1 MKIALVG
8 GSGFIGSWLVR
19 CSNPEDSFIIV
30 DQNPPPADIA
40 QQVEY
45 RPVDLLAAVNAPFSD
60 LSNQLRGAEAVVLLA
75 ARRPPAKWY
84 PEAPRDYLD
93 NLRMA
98 VNVMESC
105 RQQGIDNVVFTST
118 ISVYGHHNRVPYD
131 ETDPPQPDSYYG
143 LSKVAAE
150 QLALFLNREKNMAIK
165 CLRLAHLFGVG
176 EREDFMFMKFVR
188 AAFHKKTLSIWGRG
202 EGRREY
208 IYVKDV
214 ADAIRTA
221 LHHRNL
227 SGIYNIGTGQNVSHL
242 ELAELINSVFGNEG
256 NLAFLQ
262 NKSEDKGVD
271 GMLIRKA
278 ESILGWRP
286 RWPLRQALE
295 DIRKVLQEQSVRD

>member
-1 MKIALVG
+1 MRIALVG
-8 GSGFIGSWLVR
+8 GSGFVGSWLVR
-19 CSNPEDSFIIV
+19 CSSSEDRFIIV
-30 DQNPPPADIA
+30 DQNPPPSDIA

-45 RPVDLLAAVNAPFSD
+45 RPADLLAAANSTSSD
-60 LSNQLRGAEAVVLLA
+60 LSNQLCGAEAVVLLA
-75 ARRPPAKWY
+75 VRRPPAKWY
-84 PEAPRDYLD
+84 SEAPRDYLD

-98 VNVMESC
+98 VNVMEAC
-105 RQQGIDNVVFTST
+105 RQKKIENVVFTSS
-118 ISVYGHHNRVPYD
+118 ISVYGLRNRVPYD
-131 ETDPPQPDSYYG
+131 EAEPPQPDSYYG

-176 EREDFMFMKFVR
+176 EREDFMFMKFVHT
-188 AAFHKKTLSIWGRG
+188 AFHKKTLYIWGTG

-208 IYVKDV
+208 VYVKDV

-221 LHHRNL
+221 LQHKKL
-227 SGIYNIGTGQNVSHL
+227 SGIYNIGTGKNISHR

-262 NKSEDKGVD
+262 NKPEDRGVD
-271 GMLIRKA
+271 GMSISKA
-278 ESILGWRP
+278 ESVMGWRP

-295 DIRKVLQEQSVRD
+295 DIRKILQERPLRD